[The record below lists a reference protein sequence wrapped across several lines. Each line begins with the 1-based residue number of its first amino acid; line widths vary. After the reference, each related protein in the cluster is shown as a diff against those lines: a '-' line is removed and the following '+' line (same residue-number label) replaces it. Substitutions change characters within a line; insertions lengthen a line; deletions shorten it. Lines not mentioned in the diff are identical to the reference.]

1 MHEPQSIRR
10 FCIVKFKEHLVIL
23 FKILVGGHGVE
34 RHHLLN
40 ATQLWIHIQYCR
52 WATLRQ
58 TWTRHFLLAG
68 VPTKHAPPSI
78 CMSFHSKLIQ
88 FMHSFSALSFF
99 CYTYSLKKILFN
111 NILQCHTSKI
121 IGCRHP
127 FIRNLF
133 MNKWIDH
140 MTGGLKDHGT
150 CLLKDRLYS
159 YLQRVSVCNL
169 NKWWYFKKKESRRT
183 KIKLKS

>member
-10 FCIVKFKEHLVIL
+10 FCIVKFKEQLVIL
-23 FKILVGGHGVE
+23 IKILVGGHGVE

-52 WATLRQ
+52 WAKLRQ

-88 FMHSFSALSFF
+88 FMHSFSAFSFF

-111 NILQCHTSKI
+111 NINLQCHTSKI
-121 IGCRHP
+121 IGCHP
-127 FIRNLF
+127 SIKNLF
-133 MNKWIDH
+133 MNKWIGH
-140 MTGGLKDHGT
+140 IGGLKDHGT
-150 CLLKDRLYS
+150 CLLKDRLYG
-159 YLQRVSVCNL
+159 YLQSV
-169 NKWWYFKKKESRRT
+169 NK
-183 KIKLKS
+183 